1 MLIVGLAVLWLVPLA
16 VTAIFVVM
24 VIREE
29 RAERR
34 EFEREIRAMWRRRTV
49 GPVPIVL
56 TDEHRD
62 RPPNPVAPGQRFD
75 PRVHGRA
82 DHLRI

>member
-1 MLIVGLAVLWLVPLA
+1 MTGILIGLAILWAAP
-16 VTAIFVVM
+16 IVVSVAM
-24 VIREE
+24 VVRVIRED

-34 EFEREIRAMWRRRTV
+34 EFEREVRF
-49 GPVPIVL
+49 VL

>member
-1 MLIVGLAVLWLVPLA
+1 MTTWLLIGLAVLWGAPLVA
-16 VTAIFVVM
+16 SVAMVVR
-24 VIREE
+24 VIRED

-34 EFEREIRAMWRRRTV
+34 ELEREVRALEAADGEQPMF
-49 GPVPIVL
+49 
-56 TDEHRD
+56 
-62 RPPNPVAPGQRFD
+62 PNPVAPGQRFD

>member
-1 MLIVGLAVLWLVPLA
+1 MTTWLLIGLAVLWGAPLVA
-16 VTAIFVVM
+16 SVAMVVR
-24 VIREE
+24 VIRED

-34 EFEREIRAMWRRRTV
+34 ELEREVRALEAADGEQPMFPLPRMQEFG
-49 GPVPIVL
+49 GPAGAIP
-56 TDEHRD
+56 
-62 RPPNPVAPGQRFD
+62 FD